1 MFSPWVFPGCAP
13 HPSCPMSPAQVP
25 ETPLEVCPEGL
36 GENLSI
42 PSSTSLWTLWTRDA
56 GSRISAGDQA

>member
-42 PSSTSLWTLWTRDA
+42 PSSTSQPLWTRDA
-56 GSRISAGDQA
+56 GNRISAGGQA